1 MGKRLLRV
9 LLFLTFGYGLL
20 VIAIYFLQEKLLFHP
35 EKLPAR
41 YQFEFSFPFKELHI
55 STTPEATINGLYFQ
69 AEKSQG
75 LVLYFHGNAGSLR
88 TWGGVAQ
95 DFLVCN
101 YDVLMIDYRG
111 YGKSTGKLSEEAL
124 YNDAQKVFQYVSK
137 HISFDKVVIYGR
149 SLGTGIAT
157 KVAAENEVDLLIL
170 ESPYYSMLDLANNWM
185 PWLPQKW
192 ILKYPMRTDVYLL
205 QVKCPIFIFHGDQDK
220 TIYPGSSLKL
230 SRSFKSGDELFP
242 ISGAGHN
249 NIGLF
254 QEYHRKLKEVL
265 SRRIDKEDDTLF

>member
-1 MGKRLLRV
+1 MGKRLLRA

-101 YDVLMIDYRG
+101 YDVLMVDYRE

-124 YNDAQKVFQYVSK
+124 YNDAQKVFQYASK
-137 HISFDKVVIYGR
+137 HFSFDKVVIYGR

-192 ILKYPMRTDVYLL
+192 ILKYPIRTDVYLP

-230 SRSFKSGDELFP
+230 SRSFKPGDELFP

-249 NIGLF
+249 DIGLF
-254 QEYHRKLKEVL
+254 QEYHRKLNGVL
-265 SRRIDKEDDTLF
+265 NRRISKEGDTLF